1 MSRGTKLQEMEVKTQ
16 QSKTVVN
23 ANAKPADPMPTM
35 ADPGTQLG
43 NVEDLGGP
51 TPENSKPDDDSNKL
65 KTPGTTLKQ
74 VKDIVTKGA
83 KPADPMPKLT
93 TGGTPP
99 NVEDLGGPTPENYK
113 ADDDS
118 AKLKTPG
125 TTLKQVKDIVNK
137 GAKPAE
143 ATPAGMKEEEE
154 VEGEVVAEDE
164 VTTDEVVSEEEE
176 TADEIVSEEE
186 TTEEEIVEEE
196 EEAID
201 VETDIQALLEGEE
214 LSEDF
219 TNKARTIFEAAIRSK
234 VAEMKEQV
242 KSEYE
247 ENLIEQVQS
256 IKEELTDRVDSY
268 LEYVA
273 DEWIA
278 ENQLAVEK
286 GLKTEM
292 TESFLT
298 GMRSLFEEHYV
309 SIPDEKY
316 DVLENMVDK
325 LDEMEGKLNEQIDKN
340 VALNKR
346 LSESVA
352 DVIFAEVAEGLALSQ
367 KDKFASL
374 AENVEFE
381 SETSYREKLATLRK
395 SYFPENAGVQRDESE
410 NLSEETQSTQYQTTP
425 VSNTMERYLQTLTRV
440 SNKK

>member
-1 MSRGTKLQEMEVKTQ
+1 MSVGTTLQEME
-16 QSKTVVN
+16 N
-23 ANAKPADPMPTM
+23 IEE
-35 ADPGTQLG
+35 
-43 NVEDLGGP
+43 NV
-51 TPENSKPDDDSNKL
+51 
-65 KTPGTTLKQ
+65 
-74 VKDIVTKGA
+74 VTKGA

-340 VALNKR
+340 VALKKR